1 MSKINPLTLI
11 TLNIFFPVIIFLGK
25 GNIFQVGCF
34 IIATVLVLMFRK
46 IKTCIY
52 FILFLVMKIIDAIKI
67 EFFTIFF
74 ATSLYIVFRM
84 LPVVMISWLLVSVY
98 TSNELLSSLEK
109 IHLPKKI
116 MLSIT
121 VVIRFFP
128 TYRSEIRMIKES
140 LKMRNIRLSF
150 FQPLQ
155 YLEFLLVPVLIRA
168 TMIAE
173 EMTANAITKGIESPV
188 KRSSYYKTN
197 MSLLDYIILFSVTIF
212 FLSILI

>member
-1 MSKINPLTLI
+1 MYLGHVKVLLGMFLSLKTLYRKRTVI
-11 TLNIFFPVIIFLGK
+11 WPFYFYTIIRTL
-25 GNIFQVGCF
+25 
-34 IIATVLVLMFRK
+34 
-46 IKTCIY
+46 
-52 FILFLVMKIIDAIKI
+52 
-67 EFFTIFF
+67 
-74 ATSLYIVFRM
+74 SIVFRM

>member
-52 FILFLVMKIIDAIKI
+52 FILIYSVLFLVMKIIDAIKI

-74 ATSLYIVFRM
+74 GTSLYIVFRM

-109 IHLPKKI
+109 IYLPKKI
-116 MLSIT
+116 MLS
-121 VVIRFFP
+121 
-128 TYRSEIRMIKES
+128 
-140 LKMRNIRLSF
+140 
-150 FQPLQ
+150 
-155 YLEFLLVPVLIRA
+155 
-168 TMIAE
+168 
-173 EMTANAITKGIESPV
+173 
-188 KRSSYYKTN
+188 
-197 MSLLDYIILFSVTIF
+197 
-212 FLSILI
+212 